1 MDVQSEKK
9 VTINQVASYC
19 GVSKTTIS
27 RFLNGKYENMS
38 AETKEKI
45 STAVSPLN
53 YHPDRSAH
61 RLKSSRT
68 MLFGCL

>member
-1 MDVQSEKK
+1 MDAQSEKK

-45 STAVSPLN
+45 SAAVKALN
-53 YHPDRSAH
+53 YRPDRSAQ
-61 RLKSSRT
+61 RLKASRT
-68 MLFGCL
+68 MLIG